1 MNTVVDS
8 VVPAHPL
15 HTKDYL
21 TEFNTEA
28 YLSAYT
34 FFEMIPSF
42 DQLIKEVVRIF
53 IQNKQRLKHEC
64 ALEFGGGPTLFSSFL
79 LAQHVESIH
88 FTDYTPSNLK
98 AVEDWINQAE
108 HAHDWTDLFE
118 YIIREYQQQANKS
131 IAFCF
136 YIVFAFYPF
145 CSQATKQRTYWSGN
159 NN

>member
-28 YLSAYT
+28 YLSGYT

-42 DQLIKEVVRIF
+42 DLLIKEVVRIF
-53 IQNKQRLKHEC
+53 IENKQRLKHEC

-79 LAQHVESIH
+79 LAQYVESIH

-98 AVEDWINQAE
+98 AVKDWINQAE

-118 YIIREYQQQANKS
+118 CIIQEYQQQANKS
-131 IAFCF
+131 IVFCF
-136 YIVFAFYPF
+136 CLIFVFFLPF
-145 CSQATKQRTYWSGN
+145 CSHATKQ
-159 NN
+159 